1 MSEENTARIY
11 TVNLA
16 KAWDTPKYRRTD
28 RVINIIKEFTQRH
41 MQTDKVKIDQDLN
54 RHIWSRG
61 KKNPPRKIR
70 LRMVKED
77 DDTVVVSSYIEEK
90 RTETESK
97 KTISEELVEKQV
109 EEQKEDKV
117 ELGEEVLVE
126 KQVEEQKEDKVEL
139 GEEVLVEKQVEE
151 QKEDKVQAKQKEKS
165 K

>member
-90 RTETESK
+90 RTEVESEE
-97 KTISEELVEKQV
+97 TISEEPVEKQV
-109 EEQKEDKV
+109 EEQKQDN
-117 ELGEEVLVE
+117 
-126 KQVEEQKEDKVEL
+126 
-139 GEEVLVEKQVEE
+139 
-151 QKEDKVQAKQKEKS
+151 VQAKQKEKS

>member
-1 MSEENTARIY
+1 MSEENTTRIY

-61 KKNPPRKIR
+61 KTNPPRKIR
-70 LRMVKED
+70 LRMIKED
-77 DDTVVVSSYIEEK
+77 DDTVVVSSFIEEK
-90 RTETESK
+90 MSEPETEESVAEESVAEE
-97 KTISEELVEKQV
+97 SEVRAET
-109 EEQKEDKV
+109 EEETQ
-117 ELGEEVLVE
+117 
-126 KQVEEQKEDKVEL
+126 
-139 GEEVLVEKQVEE
+139 
-151 QKEDKVQAKQKEKS
+151 KS

>member
-11 TVNLA
+11 TVNLS

-90 RTETESK
+90 RTETESEE
-97 KTISEELVEKQV
+97 TISEEPVEKQV

-117 ELGEEVLVE
+117 ELEE
-126 KQVEEQKEDKVEL
+126 EENRL
-139 GEEVLVEKQVEE
+139 
-151 QKEDKVQAKQKEKS
+151 KS

>member
-11 TVNLA
+11 TVNLS

-28 RVINIIKEFTQRH
+28 RVINIIKEFTERH

-90 RTETESK
+90 RTESESEE
-97 KTISEELVEKQV
+97 ISEVVEKKV
-109 EEQKEDKV
+109 EEPKQDKV
-117 ELGEEVLVE
+117 ELKEVVE
-126 KQVEEQKEDKVEL
+126 KKVEEPKQDKVEL
-139 GEEVLVEKQVEE
+139 KEVVEKKVEE
-151 QKEDKVQAKQKEKS
+151 PKQDKVQANRKSKSKQK
-165 K
+165 

>member
-11 TVNLA
+11 TVNLS

-28 RVINIIKEFTQRH
+28 RVINVIKEFTERH

-90 RTETESK
+90 RTESESEE
-97 KTISEELVEKQV
+97 ISEVVERKIEEPKQ
-109 EEQKEDKV
+109 DKV
-117 ELGEEVLVE
+117 ELKEVVE
-126 KQVEEQKEDKVEL
+126 KKIEEP
-139 GEEVLVEKQVEE
+139 KQN
-151 QKEDKVQAKQKEKS
+151 KVQANRKSKSKQK
-165 K
+165 

>member
-11 TVNLA
+11 TVNLS

-28 RVINIIKEFTQRH
+28 RVINIIKEFTERH

-90 RTETESK
+90 RTEAESGE
-97 KTISEELVEKQV
+97 TISEEPVEKQV

-117 ELGEEVLVE
+117 ELEE
-126 KQVEEQKEDKVEL
+126 EEEP
-139 GEEVLVEKQVEE
+139 VEKQVEE
-151 QKEDKVQAKQKEKS
+151 QKEDKVQAKQ
-165 K
+165 

>member
-70 LRMVKED
+70 LRTVKED
-77 DDTVVVSSYIEEK
+77 DDTVVVSSYIEER
-90 RTETESK
+90 RTETESEE
-97 KTISEELVEKQV
+97 TISEELVKKQV

-117 ELGEEVLVE
+117 ELEEELVK
-126 KQVEEQKEDKVEL
+126 KQVEEQKEDKV
-139 GEEVLVEKQVEE
+139 KAN
-151 QKEDKVQAKQKEKS
+151 QKGKS

>member
-1 MSEENTARIY
+1 MSEENTTRIY

-41 MQTDKVKIDQDLN
+41 MQTNKVKIDQDLN

-70 LRMVKED
+70 LRMIKED
-77 DDTVVVSSYIEEK
+77 DDTVVVSSFIEEK
-90 RTETESK
+90 RTEL
-97 KTISEELVEKQV
+97 SEESAEVEEPKVQEEKKVEKV
-109 EEQKEDKV
+109 EKEPKVQEEKKV
-117 ELGEEVLVE
+117 E
-126 KQVEEQKEDKVEL
+126 KD
-139 GEEVLVEKQVEE
+139 
-151 QKEDKVQAKQKEKS
+151 KS

>member
-11 TVNLA
+11 TVNLS

-90 RTETESK
+90 RTETESEE
-97 KTISEELVEKQV
+97 TISEELVEKQV

-117 ELGEEVLVE
+117 ELEE
-126 KQVEEQKEDKVEL
+126 EEE
-139 GEEVLVEKQVEE
+139 LVEKQVEE
-151 QKEDKVQAKQKEKS
+151 QKEDKVQAKKKEKS

>member
-11 TVNLA
+11 TVNLS

-28 RVINIIKEFTQRH
+28 RVINIIKEFTERH

-70 LRMVKED
+70 LRMIKED

-90 RTETESK
+90 RTESESEE
-97 KTISEELVEKQV
+97 ISEVVEKKV
-109 EEQKEDKV
+109 EEPKQDKV
-117 ELGEEVLVE
+117 ELKEVVE
-126 KQVEEQKEDKVEL
+126 KKVEEP
-139 GEEVLVEKQVEE
+139 KQ
-151 QKEDKVQAKQKEKS
+151 DKVQANRKSKSKQK
-165 K
+165 

>member
-11 TVNLA
+11 TVNLS

-28 RVINIIKEFTQRH
+28 RVINIIKEFTERH

-70 LRMVKED
+70 LRMVKEE

-90 RTETESK
+90 RTESESEE
-97 KTISEELVEKQV
+97 ISEVVEKKV
-109 EEQKEDKV
+109 EEP
-117 ELGEEVLVE
+117 
-126 KQVEEQKEDKVEL
+126 KQ
-139 GEEVLVEKQVEE
+139 
-151 QKEDKVQAKQKEKS
+151 DKVQANRKSKSKQK
-165 K
+165 

>member
-11 TVNLA
+11 TVNLS

-28 RVINIIKEFTQRH
+28 RVINIIKEFTERH

-70 LRMVKED
+70 LRMVKEE

-90 RTETESK
+90 RTESESEE
-97 KTISEELVEKQV
+97 ISEVVEKKV
-109 EEQKEDKV
+109 EEPKQDKGELKEVVEKKV
-117 ELGEEVLVE
+117 EEP
-126 KQVEEQKEDKVEL
+126 KQ
-139 GEEVLVEKQVEE
+139 
-151 QKEDKVQAKQKEKS
+151 DKVQANWKGKSKQK
-165 K
+165 

>member
-1 MSEENTARIY
+1 MSEDNSTRIY

-41 MQTDKVKIDQDLN
+41 MKTNKVKIDQDLN

-61 KKNPPRKIR
+61 KTNPPRKIR
-70 LRMVKED
+70 LRMIKED

-90 RTETESK
+90 S
-97 KTISEELVEKQV
+97 SLLEEPV
-109 EEQKEDKV
+109 EESEGQAKKV
-117 ELGEEVLVE
+117 EE
-126 KQVEEQKEDKVEL
+126 KVEEKPEGQAKKVE
-139 GEEVLVEKQVEE
+139 EKVEE
-151 QKEDKVQAKQKEKS
+151 KPEGQAKKVEEKRKS

>member
-1 MSEENTARIY
+1 MSEENTTRIY

-61 KKNPPRKIR
+61 KTNPPRKIR
-70 LRMVKED
+70 LRMIKED
-77 DDTVVVSSYIEEK
+77 DDTVVVSSFIEEK
-90 RTETESK
+90 MSEPETEE
-97 KTISEELVEKQV
+97 SEAEESVARAEK
-109 EEQKEDKV
+109 EETQ
-117 ELGEEVLVE
+117 
-126 KQVEEQKEDKVEL
+126 
-139 GEEVLVEKQVEE
+139 
-151 QKEDKVQAKQKEKS
+151 KS